1 MKLGKS
7 CSSREKRAG
16 RLGRRLV
23 KLAVPVLLPVTL
35 AVFASGAAKAAESC
49 DFYQGKTVE
58 LIVPFSA
65 GGGFDAYGRLVAK
78 YMGPELGAANMIVR
92 NQPGAGGLLA
102 TNQTAKAKPDGLKV
116 QLMSV
121 SGMITGELGGA
132 DGVNFKSGDFSWIG
146 RISGEPDVIATSP
159 ASPINTLA
167 DVKKIAG
174 ERKIRIGSSGIGDI
188 DYIEAG
194 LLAKMLGVETDIV
207 TGFSGSP
214 EVYASLGR
222 NEVDFFSSSLSAGE
236 AAEKAA
242 TARLLWS
249 FDTEPVPG
257 RPEIKPLSDIVD
269 AQFIPLIKAQ
279 AAVVAAGRALAGPPK
294 LPEDRLKCL
303 RDAFDRAMASPA
315 LIEES
320 KKINRPVAPLNGQ
333 QITDLVRSVTDGA
346 PKDYLEILSKAYAH

>member
-1 MKLGKS
+1 MA
-7 CSSREKRAG
+7 RRPG
-16 RLGRRLV
+16 RGLT
-23 KLAVPVLLPVTL
+23 KLALPVLLPL
-35 AVFASGAAKAAESC
+35 AVSALASGAARAENC
-49 DFYQGKTVE
+49 DFYKGKTVE
-58 LIVPFSA
+58 MIVPFSA
-65 GGGFDAYGRLVAK
+65 GGGFDTYGRLVAK

-102 TNQTAKAKPDGLKV
+102 TNQTAKSKPDGLKI

-159 ASPINTLA
+159 ASPINTIA

-194 LLAKMLGVETDIV
+194 LLAKMLGVETDVV
-207 TGFSGSP
+207 TGFSGAP

-242 TARLLWS
+242 TARILWT

-257 RPEIKPLSDIVD
+257 KPQIKPLSEIVD
-269 AQFIPLIKAQ
+269 AKFIPLIKAQ
-279 AAVVAAGRALAGPPK
+279 AAVVAAGRAVAGPPN
-294 LPEDRLKCL
+294 LPADRLKCL
-303 RDAFDRAMASPA
+303 RDAFDRALASPA
-315 LIEES
+315 LLEES

-333 QITDLVRSVTDGA
+333 QITDLVRGVTNDA
-346 PKDYLEILSKAYAH
+346 PKEYLEILHKSYGK